1 MSGYKPSKV
10 VQLVEK
16 QNFDGSWKLY
26 ESLCEIISKPLD
38 KIKEAAVVKVCRQI
52 KNIFGKKHT
61 TTIFRCKMFFLLEM
75 TCTVKLEFYV

>member
-16 QNFDGSWKLY
+16 QNFDGSWKLD

-38 KIKEAAVVKVCRQI
+38 RIKETAVVKVSRQI
-52 KNIFGKKHT
+52 KNIFGKNTQQHY
-61 TTIFRCKMFFLLEM
+61 LD
-75 TCTVKLEFYV
+75 VHVV